1 MELAAKCDL
10 YLITQCDEDEVEEQ
24 VIEALRNAG
33 LFDLGLNPCVSF
45 KATYSNTRLMSRY
58 RKFFSAQPPLVKR
71 ILLDSWNPFYILMV
85 CGF

>member
-33 LFDLGLNPCVSF
+33 LFDLGLNPCVS
-45 KATYSNTRLMSRY
+45 
-58 RKFFSAQPPLVKR
+58 
-71 ILLDSWNPFYILMV
+71 
-85 CGF
+85 